1 MEEIK
6 EDIVKDD
13 AANVETF
20 ITNTEAGIS
29 ESDKSRANQ
38 EAVKQFLINKRL
50 QYADA
55 AHRASM
61 IQSNSAEYAV
71 HVQTM
76 NDVKA
81 SIGNLASQ
89 KNAMLKAQADY
100 ISDFENGLVS
110 NGNSFS
116 GKNHANAFTGK
127 LAIEIDDA
135 GNILFDNNGRKEG
148 MSAYANYGLKDYK
161 TAQDILD
168 INSKVYSAGKQ
179 MSEPYKA
186 MIGASVKEKLAKGG
200 RNTLM
205 SLWTDGLIPGLNY
218 KDISKD
224 LFKPEK
230 TQELFDLTVSKLT
243 QGIYGAGNQ
252 GYAEKQQKAKV
263 KAASK
268 AKATSAD
275 NTTDDETIYQ
285 LQKSQ
290 LDFVNANLPSV
301 GSASEYKGAMETYL
315 PWPSDKSGFPSK
327 VRIERT
333 DNGMFK
339 IYNTDRGDLLPPQTL
354 TKDQL
359 LKLSMQ
365 LKNK

>member
-6 EDIVKDD
+6 DDIVKNDV
-13 AANVETF
+13 ANVETF

-29 ESDKSRANQ
+29 ESNKSRANQ

-61 IQSNSAEYAV
+61 IQPNSAEYAV

-116 GKNHANAFTGK
+116 GKNHADAFTGK
-127 LAIEIDDA
+127 LAMQIDDA
-135 GNILFDNNGRKEG
+135 GNILFDNNGNKEG
-148 MSAYANYGLKDYK
+148 ISGYANYGLKDYK

-186 MIGASVKEKLAKGG
+186 MISASVKEKLAKGG

-218 KDISKD
+218 KDINKD

-252 GYAEKQQKAKV
+252 GYAERQRKTKV
-263 KAASK
+263 KATTEQKVNGGEASSD
-268 AKATSAD
+268 T
-275 NTTDDETIYQ
+275 EMIYE

-290 LDFVNANLPSV
+290 LDFVNAVLPGP
-301 GSASEYKGAMETYL
+301 GSPSEYKGAMDTFL
-315 PWPSDKSGFPSK
+315 PWPGDNSGYPSK
-327 VRIERT
+327 VKIQRA

-339 IYNTDRGDLLPPQTL
+339 IYNLDRDILEPQTL

-365 LKNK
+365 LK